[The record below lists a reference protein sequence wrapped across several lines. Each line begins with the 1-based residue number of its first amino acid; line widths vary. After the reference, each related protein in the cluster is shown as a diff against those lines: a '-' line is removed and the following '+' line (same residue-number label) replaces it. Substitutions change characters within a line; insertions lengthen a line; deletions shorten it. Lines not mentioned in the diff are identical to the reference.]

1 VILGLVLA
9 ILGIIFKTSSSQRPV
24 FLMVYRYVPPL
35 FLCYF
40 IPSLLT
46 TFHIVDTGTS
56 QLYFVATHYLL
67 PASLILITLSID
79 FREIIRLGPKLII
92 VFLAGSIGVIIGGPV
107 SIYIIHFFS
116 PSTISGV
123 GPDAVWRGL
132 SAIAASWIGGG
143 GNQAALY
150 EIFKPSDRLYSIMI
164 TIDIIGS
171 QLWMALL
178 IYAAAKSDKIDKIL
192 KADSSVLD
200 GMKEKMRGFTIRT
213 ARIPTLADFMVI
225 IGVAFG
231 LTALSQVFGDRI
243 AGFFT
248 QYFPFTDR
256 FSLTSNFFWLIVLA
270 TGFSIIMSFTSFRN
284 YEGAGASKIG
294 SVFIYFLVATIGMK
308 MDIFKI
314 FDYPGLFILGA
325 IWITIH
331 ALFTILAGKLIK
343 APFFYLAVG
352 SQANIGGVASAPVVA
367 AAFHPS
373 FAPIGVLLAI
383 FGYTLGTYGG
393 WLTGILMQWISGVL
407 GLGS

>member
-1 VILGLVLA
+1 MIILGLVLT
-9 ILGIIFKTSSSQRPV
+9 ILGIIFKTSSSQRHV
-24 FLMVYRYVPPL
+24 FVKIYRYVPPL

-46 TFHIVDTGTS
+46 TFHVVDAGSS

-79 FREIIRLGPKLII
+79 FREILRLGPKLVI
-92 VFLAGSIGVIIGGPV
+92 VFLAGSVGVVIGGPL

-116 PSTISGV
+116 PSTVSGV

-150 EIFKPSDRLYSIMI
+150 EIFKPSDRLYSIII

-178 IYAAAKSDKIDKIL
+178 IYGAAKSDKIDIYL
-192 KADSSVLD
+192 KADSSVLNN
-200 GMKEKMRGFTIRT
+200 MKEKMKGFTTRT

-225 IGVAFG
+225 LGVSFG
-231 LTALSQVFGDRI
+231 LTAISQMFGDRI

-256 FSLTSNFFWLIVLA
+256 FSLTSNFFWLIVIA

-294 SVFIYFLVATIGMK
+294 SIFIYFLVATIGMK
-308 MDIFKI
+308 MDILKI
-314 FDYPGLFILGA
+314 FDYPGLFLLGA
-325 IWITIH
+325 VWLTIH
-331 ALFTILAGKLIK
+331 AIITILVGRLIK

-352 SQANIGGVASAPVVA
+352 SQANIGGVASTPVVA

-383 FGYTLGTYGG
+383 LGYTLGTYGG
-393 WLTGILMQWISGVL
+393 WLTGILMQWMSGVL
-407 GLGS
+407 GL